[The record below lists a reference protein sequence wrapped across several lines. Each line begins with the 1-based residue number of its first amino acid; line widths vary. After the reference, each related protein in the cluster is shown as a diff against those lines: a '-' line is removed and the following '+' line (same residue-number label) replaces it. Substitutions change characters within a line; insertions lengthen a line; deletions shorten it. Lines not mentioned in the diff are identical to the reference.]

1 MEIKIMSNLI
11 FFVAGFI
18 AFKLIRELRLQL
30 AFYKIRRQVRSK
42 WIRSNTKSN
51 LIYNPRQVL

>member
-1 MEIKIMSNLI
+1 MDNLI

-18 AFKLIRELRLQL
+18 AFKLIKELRLQL

-42 WIRSNTKSN
+42 WIKSSNKNT
-51 LIYNPRQVL
+51 LAYNPRQVI

>member
-1 MEIKIMSNLI
+1 MDNLI